1 MTTPRNALNHNP
13 LNIRPGSPYEGLGT
27 PSVVAGFC
35 NFSSDVWGFRAAFRN
50 YISKA
55 DRGIN
60 TIRALISEWAPPGDN
75 NNTDAYIAAVCKS
88 TGYKADDIIN
98 LKSWPI
104 ASAIC
109 YAQVMVE
116 SGETFEA
123 NFRQQDMA
131 EGAYRAGIV
140 DAPEPITKRVV
151 QRVTAAGSAVAT
163 GAGAAEPIVSG
174 WAGSTHSPSLQ
185 MTFLVI
191 AGLLALIAA
200 VVKK

>member
-13 LNIRPGSPYEGLGT
+13 LNLRPGSPYEGLGS
-27 PSVVAGFC
+27 PSVVANFC

-50 YISKA
+50 YITKA

-60 TIRALISEWAPPGDN
+60 TIRALITEWAPAADS
-75 NNTDAYIAAVCKS
+75 NNTAAYIESVCKH
-88 TGYKADDIIN
+88 TGFGPDEVIN

-104 ASAIC
+104 ASAVC

-116 SGETFEA
+116 SGDAFEA
-123 NFRQQDMA
+123 NFKLADMA

-140 DAPEPITKRVV
+140 DAPPPVTKRVL
-151 QRVTAAGSAVAT
+151 QRVSGVGATLAT

-174 WAGSTHSPSLQ
+174 WAGSTHNQNLQ

-200 VVKK
+200 LVKK